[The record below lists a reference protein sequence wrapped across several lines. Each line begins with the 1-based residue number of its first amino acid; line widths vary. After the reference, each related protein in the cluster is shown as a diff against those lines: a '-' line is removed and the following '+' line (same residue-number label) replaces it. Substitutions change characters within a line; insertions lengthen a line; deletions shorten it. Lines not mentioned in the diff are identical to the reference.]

1 MHWQVAA
8 FTELSQEELYRMLAL
23 RSAIFVVEQN
33 CPYQD
38 ADGLDPDPRVRHL
51 NLWQQEQLLATA
63 RLLGPGV
70 QAPEQVWIG
79 RVAVAASA
87 RGQGM
92 GRQLMQRALAEV
104 QARWPGCP
112 VLLGAQIQVRE
123 FYRSLGFVPLGAEYL
138 EDGIPH
144 QHMELTCSA

>member
-1 MHWQVAA
+1 M
-8 FTELSQEELYRMLAL
+8 
-23 RSAIFVVEQN
+23 
-33 CPYQD
+33 
-38 ADGLDPDPRVRHL
+38 
-51 NLWQQEQLLATA
+51 LATA

-70 QAPEQVWIG
+70 PAPEPVWLG